1 MELGSAHVHGECPH
15 PCRREIS
22 PQRLLS
28 ILIGEFGGE
37 AICADLASRMQVLPS
52 FKAVDARCIV
62 CIRGMLD
69 DLCRL
74 ELVTLEAMEEGKL
87 LARVTSK
94 GVA

>member
-37 AICADLASRMQVLPS
+37 AICADLQVLPC

-62 CIRGMLD
+62 CIRRMLD